1 MNQPVRFEMHD
12 HVAIVELNRPHRL
25 NAITDHVVRGL
36 LASFER
42 AAGEGA
48 RAVILAGAG
57 RSFCSGHDLKEPE
70 PQEDAQAFR
79 ARLERLQDVTR
90 TIKALPVPVIAAVQG
105 WAVGAGAEFALA
117 CDLVIAAADTRFA
130 FPEVGVGLAVTNGI
144 SQILGAALGPQRAK
158 YLLMTGAT
166 FTAQDAL
173 NWGLVNAVVPAGE
186 ERRRACLIAKEVL
199 GQPPVALGLAKRAID
214 SGIGATLEESLSTEV
229 ELSLLLALR
238 EASDGAEKFQKE
250 SQAG

>member
-1 MNQPVRFEMHD
+1 MNEPVRFEMH
-12 HVAIVELNRPHRL
+12 HQVAIVELNRPHRL
-25 NAITDHVVRGL
+25 NAITDQVVSGL

-42 AAGEGA
+42 ATQDGA

-57 RSFCSGHDLKEPE
+57 PSFCSGHDLKEPQ

-117 CDLVIAAADTRFA
+117 CDLVIAAADARFA

-144 SQILGAALGPQRAK
+144 SQILGTALGPQRAK
-158 YLLMTGAT
+158 YLLMTGT
-166 FTAQDAL
+166 MFTAQDGL
-173 NWGLVNAVVPAGE
+173 QWGLVNVVVPAGE
-186 ERRRACLIAKEVL
+186 ERHRAHMLAQEVL
-199 GQPPVALGLAKRAID
+199 QQPPVALGLAKRVID
-214 SGIGATLEESLSTEV
+214 SGIGATLEGSLAMEV
-229 ELSLLLALR
+229 DLSMRLAPR
-238 EASDGAEKFQKE
+238 EASDGAAKFAKE
-250 SQAG
+250 NQAV